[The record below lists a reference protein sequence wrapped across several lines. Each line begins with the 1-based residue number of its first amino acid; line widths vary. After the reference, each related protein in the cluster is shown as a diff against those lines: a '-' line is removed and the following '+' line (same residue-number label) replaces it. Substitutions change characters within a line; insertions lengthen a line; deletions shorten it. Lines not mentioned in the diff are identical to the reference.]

1 MPKQEAALSAMK
13 GDLAD
18 QLVEGLRIK
27 FLSDG
32 ENVDLAGLAC
42 LQTLVKLILEVDNVL
57 SSC

>member
-1 MPKQEAALSAMK
+1 MHKQEAALSALE

-18 QLVEGLRIK
+18 QLVEGLHVK

-32 ENVDLAGLAC
+32 ENVNLAGLAC